1 MPFQIEHQQN
11 RHQLKHQQMG
21 LQESKMFLYSK
32 GNNHQNRQPM
42 GENLYQLHSRKG
54 DNIQKLQRI
63 EEIKHQG
70 KDTSI
75 QRMVK

>member
-1 MPFQIEHQQN
+1 
-11 RHQLKHQQMG
+11 
-21 LQESKMFLYSK
+21 
-32 GNNHQNRQPM
+32 M